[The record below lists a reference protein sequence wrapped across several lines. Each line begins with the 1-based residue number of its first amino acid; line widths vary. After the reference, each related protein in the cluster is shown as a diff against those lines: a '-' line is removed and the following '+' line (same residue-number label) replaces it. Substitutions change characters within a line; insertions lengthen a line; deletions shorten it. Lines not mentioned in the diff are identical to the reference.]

1 MKTAFELLPGESVP
15 HGIRRIAR
23 EQIVDA
29 SERLSDGGDPGA
41 AVHGA
46 RKNFKRLRSVL
57 RLAAEP
63 LDRDVRKRESGAIR
77 DAGRRL
83 SGARDSQVML
93 ETLDALTQ
101 RYGLT
106 ANGFRTHLTAQHEQ
120 AQADLRAARGRL
132 DEVANALHEAELRI
146 GTWSFSGVETP
157 QRLTP
162 GLGQIYRRGRRCY
175 RRAWRKPTAENL
187 HEWRKRAKD
196 LWYGA
201 QIMHPLAP
209 RSMDKLAAHAH
220 HLADLLGDDHD
231 LAVLREEALVRAA
244 PESRAD
250 LLKLVDQRSA
260 ELRREAFAVGRHLYR
275 RKGAKFERWLQRA

>member
-1 MKTAFELLPGESVP
+1 MTVGFELLPGESVP
-15 HGIRRIAR
+15 QGIRRIAR

-29 SERLSDGGDPGA
+29 SERLSDGDDPGK

-63 LDRDVRKRESGAIR
+63 LDRDVRKRENGVIR
-77 DAGRRL
+77 EAGKRL

-93 ETLDALTQ
+93 ETLEALTQ

-106 ANGFRTHLTAQHEQ
+106 ANGFRAHLAAQHER
-120 AQADLRAARGRL
+120 AQADLRAARGRH
-132 DEVANALHEAELRI
+132 DEVARALHEAELRVV
-146 GTWSFSGVETP
+146 TWTFSGTDEQ
-157 QRLTP
+157 QRLTL

-175 RRAWRKPTAENL
+175 RGARRKPTAENL

-201 QIMHPLAP
+201 QIMRPLAP
-209 RSMDKLAAHAH
+209 RSMEKLAARAH

-231 LAVLREEALVRAA
+231 LAVLRKEALVRAA
-244 PESRAD
+244 PESRAE
-250 LLKLVDQRSA
+250 LLELIDQRSA
-260 ELRREAFAVGRHLYR
+260 ELRHEAFAIGRQLYR
-275 RKGAKFERWLQRA
+275 RKGAKFERWVQRG